1 MRSPKTF
8 FQKYQTAIIHVLAWS
23 IFFLL
28 PVIFQQGYQDDRSR
42 SVHSGEFLSLNT
54 LTSVFWVLLFYLNT
68 LILIPKLL
76 YHKKFL
82 WYFLIHLCFF
92 LLVIYFHR
100 LLFGLLL
107 PDLSFVFY
115 RSAFYNG
122 FPFIFVVLA
131 AIAFRAVSDKI
142 KSDSMANER
151 LKENL
156 KTELAFLRSQISP
169 HFILNILNNMVAL
182 ARMKSEALEPS
193 LMKLSSLMRYMLFE
207 TDEEKVPLKTEL
219 EYLQSYMDL
228 QQQRIGSRLK
238 LVADLQATEDW
249 HSLEPMLLIPFVENA
264 LKHGTGMIPD
274 PAIYISL
281 KTKDSQLHFSV
292 KNKYSNQEETRDPI
306 SGIDLANVSRRLEL
320 LYGSNHSLSI
330 EKTDGWF
337 TVNLQ
342 LTFKP

>member
-1 MRSPKTF
+1 M
-8 FQKYQTAIIHVLAWS
+8 IHVS
-23 IFFLL
+23 FFL
-28 PVIFQQGYQDDRSR
+28 I
-42 SVHSGEFLSLNT
+42 
-54 LTSVFWVLLFYLNT
+54 
-68 LILIPKLL
+68 
-76 YHKKFL
+76 
-82 WYFLIHLCFF
+82 
-92 LLVIYFHR
+92 VIYFHR

-107 PDLSFVFY
+107 PDLTFVFY

-142 KSDSMANER
+142 KSDRVADER

-207 TDEEKVPLKTEL
+207 TDEEKVTLKTEL
-219 EYLQSYMDL
+219 EYLRSYIDL
-228 QQQRIGSRLK
+228 QQQRIGNRLK
-238 LVADLQATEDW
+238 LVTDLQATEDW
-249 HSLEPMLLIPFVENA
+249 HGIEPMLLIPFVENA

-274 PAIYISL
+274 PVIYISL
-281 KTKDSQLHFSV
+281 QTKEGQLFFTV
-292 KNKYSNQEETRDPI
+292 KNKFSKKEETMDHI

-320 LYGSNHSLSI
+320 LYGRQHSLHIDKS
-330 EKTDGWF
+330 DGWF

-342 LTFKP
+342 LSFKP